1 MCMHFLSWFL
11 LEMFVP
17 LCLTDVYVCVH
28 AYVHAR
34 LVLSVLLVFVWKGI
48 VKKIM
53 ISCGNGLYK
62 VVSYSLDNLF

>member
-48 VKKIM
+48 VKR
-53 ISCGNGLYK
+53 
-62 VVSYSLDNLF
+62 